1 MMMMVVANTR
11 RRQKY
16 DRREVAVVVVPIA
29 SFDDSL
35 APLVAVVRTSIDRL
49 RDVPS
54 YETVV
59 FPGLKLAYHRPSE
72 SICNRYIHKM
82 VSLLQ

>member
-1 MMMMVVANTR
+1 MMVVVANTS

-16 DRREVAVVVVPIA
+16 DRHEVAVVVVPFA
-29 SFDDSL
+29 SYDDSMAL
-35 APLVAVVRTSIDRL
+35 PVAVVRTSIDRL

-72 SICNRYIHKM
+72 SICNRYIHIM